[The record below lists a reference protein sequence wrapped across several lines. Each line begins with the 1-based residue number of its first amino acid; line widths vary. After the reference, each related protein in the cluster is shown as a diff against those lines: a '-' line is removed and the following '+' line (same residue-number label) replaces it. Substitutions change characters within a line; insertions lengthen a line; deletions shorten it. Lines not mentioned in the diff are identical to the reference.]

1 MSEVNTTQEELV
13 EEVSLTVDDAPSE
26 QLTMSVMDADVIP
39 VPIDPTLT
47 IQGEAADAKAT
58 GDAIASAVGNVT
70 VNTKPQDANH
80 NITVYG
86 TDISMS
92 SASGAQT
99 VSEAVTAI
107 GNRTAND
114 IIYDSENLVTIKSA
128 LDDIYAQIDTEL
140 SHDEIDAI
148 IEDVFGGDD

>member
-1 MSEVNTTQEELV
+1 MSEVNSTPEELV
-13 EEVSLTVDDAPSE
+13 EEINLTVDDEPAE
-26 QLTMSVMDADVIP
+26 QLSMSVRDADVVP

-58 GDAIASAVGNVT
+58 GDAIASAVGGVT
-70 VNTKPQDANH
+70 VNTKTQDANH

-114 IIYDSENLVTIKSA
+114 ILYDSTNLVTIKGA

-140 SHDEIDAI
+140 STDDIDAI
-148 IEDVFGGDD
+148 IDDVFGGDD